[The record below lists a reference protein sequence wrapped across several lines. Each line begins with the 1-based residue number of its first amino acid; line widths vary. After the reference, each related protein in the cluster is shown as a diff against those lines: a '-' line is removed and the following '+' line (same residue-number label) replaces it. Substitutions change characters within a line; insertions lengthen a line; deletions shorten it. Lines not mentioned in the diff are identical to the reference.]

1 MHLPT
6 PCPYCP
12 HACLRESDAP
22 WPVAGHCLSGAESLG
37 AAITRTSEQVVY
49 QQQKLFLAVL
59 GAESQHSQVLL
70 RAFQLVHS
78 LCPHLAES

>member
-12 HACLRESDAP
+12 PACLRESDAP

-37 AAITRTSEQVVY
+37 AAITKNVRTGSLSTTEIIP
-49 QQQKLFLAVL
+49 
-59 GAESQHSQVLL
+59 GSSGGRSQHSQVLL

-78 LCPHLAES
+78 LCPHMAES